1 MHAYQHDASAIC
13 LSGQYQASTG
23 PIQPSEARHRPARGQ
38 YSHQRLDEGQHG
50 AEYARG
56 SSSGLPILCT
66 RAKHR
71 RLTSLRQ
78 RTSCSQSH
86 TKHFPPR
93 APRPSLPELRNEGK
107 EKRSAS
113 MLTRL
118 DGLIQTLDA
127 LRSRIGD
134 HDGSLSLHCLKS
146 LHQGQ
151 CAAVCLLGPV
161 VLEGSA

>member
-50 AEYARG
+50 AEYARD

-86 TKHFPPR
+86 TTYFPPR
-93 APRPSLPELRNEGK
+93 APRPSPPELR
-107 EKRSAS
+107 KRRKRKAISV
-113 MLTRL
+113 
-118 DGLIQTLDA
+118 DA
-127 LRSRIGD
+127 HPTGRSHTDARCPQESDWRPSWQPGPPLPQVPPP
-134 HDGSLSLHCLKS
+134 G
-146 LHQGQ
+146 
-151 CAAVCLLGPV
+151 AVCGCMPS
-161 VLEGSA
+161 GARCP